1 MGWESAGEAWG
12 SRAVDWA
19 YLFEPYARPANQTVF
34 DQCGVTVGT
43 SVLDIGCGSGFALRL
58 AADRGAAVAGLDASA
73 ALLEVARARTTD
85 ADLRVGD
92 MNALPWG
99 DGAFDVVTSFNS
111 IWVGCEQ
118 AAAEAAR
125 VLKPGGTFGM
135 TFWGPPKRLG
145 LLPYFITVAQNSPPS
160 HTQATLDQGQTGRP
174 GVAEALLE
182 SAELRVRPGARL
194 GDQRVPRPGH
204 LHPRCPSGRP
214 VIPRRRADRR
224 GAVPPGAAQRVRRW
238 RRAGTRA
245 EDHQR
250 VRVAH
255 RHQVVVW
262 FTRSA
267 GAAKTAARTSSTPP
281 APRKSRRG
289 CPSLLRVAP
298 QPVHRRLPG
307 RRGC

>member
-182 SAELRVRPGARL
+182 SAELRVLA
-194 GDQRVPRPGH
+194 
-204 LHPRCPSGRP
+204 
-214 VIPRRRADRR
+214 R
-224 GAVPPGAAQRVRRW
+224 GAVSVTNEFPDLDTFTRAALAAGPSFPAVEQIGEERF
-238 RRAGTRA
+238 RRAL
-245 EDHQR
+245 
-250 VRVAH
+250 
-255 RHQVVVW
+255 
-262 FTRSA
+262 RSA
-267 GAAKTAARTSSTPP
+267 FADGVVPGLGLRITSEFGWLIAT
-281 APRKSRRG
+281 K
-289 CPSLLRVAP
+289 
-298 QPVHRRLPG
+298 
-307 RRGC
+307 